1 MFSLVP
7 TKEDE
12 RKLSLVIII
21 GISFGGIFIVAVITI
36 LLVRHYHKKK
46 LLEKRHHSNVMPSD
60 PAFPDRG
67 KYELEKGKSVE
78 NILYLGQMGPWAKPI
93 EGKENEAYDKL

>member
-12 RKLSLVIII
+12 RKLSFAIII
-21 GISFGGIFIVAVITI
+21 GISFGGIFIVTLITI

>member
-1 MFSLVP
+1 MP

-12 RKLSLVIII
+12 SKLSFAIII
-21 GISFGGIFIVAVITI
+21 GISFGGIFIVALIAI

-46 LLEKRHHSNVMPSD
+46 LLERRHHSNVMASD
-60 PAFPDRG
+60 EAFPDQG
-67 KYELEKGKSVE
+67 KYELEKGKSEE
-78 NILYLGQMGPWAKPI
+78 NILYLGQMGPRAKPI

>member
-1 MFSLVP
+1 MP

-12 RKLSLVIII
+12 RKLGFAIII
-21 GISFGGIFIVAVITI
+21 GISFGGILIVALITI

-46 LLEKRHHSNVMPSD
+46 LLEKRHHSNVTPSD
-60 PAFPDRG
+60 QAFPDRG
-67 KYELEKGKSVE
+67 KYELEKGKSEE
-78 NILYLGQMGPWAKPI
+78 NILYLGEMGPRAKPI

>member
-1 MFSLVP
+1 MAL
-7 TKEDE
+7 
-12 RKLSLVIII
+12 
-21 GISFGGIFIVAVITI
+21 IVI

-46 LLEKRHHSNVMPSD
+46 LLERRHHSNIMPSD
-60 PAFPDRG
+60 EPFPDPG

>member
-1 MFSLVP
+1 MP

-12 RKLSLVIII
+12 KKLSFAIII
-21 GISFGGIFIVAVITI
+21 GISFGGVFIVALITI
-36 LLVRHYHKKK
+36 LLVRHYQKKK

-60 PAFPDRG
+60 QAFPDRR
-67 KYELEKGKSVE
+67 KYEVQNGKSEE
-78 NILYLGQMGPWAKPI
+78 NILYLEAMGPWAKPI

>member
-1 MFSLVP
+1 MP

-12 RKLSLVIII
+12 RMLSFAIII
-21 GISFGGIFIVAVITI
+21 GISFGGFFIVALITI

-46 LLEKRHHSNVMPSD
+46 LLERRHHSNVMASD
-60 PAFPDRG
+60 EAFPDQG
-67 KYELEKGKSVE
+67 KYELEKGKSEE
-78 NILYLGQMGPWAKPI
+78 NILYLGQMGPRAKPI

>member
-1 MFSLVP
+1 MP

-12 RKLSLVIII
+12 SKMSFVIII
-21 GISFGGIFIVAVITI
+21 GISFGGIFIVALITI

-46 LLEKRHHSNVMPSD
+46 LVEKRHHSNVMPSD
-60 PAFPDRG
+60 QAFPDPG

-93 EGKENEAYDKL
+93 EGKENEAYAKL

>member
-1 MFSLVP
+1 MP

-12 RKLSLVIII
+12 RKLSFAIII
-21 GISFGGIFIVAVITI
+21 GISFGGIFIVALIVI

-46 LLEKRHHSNVMPSD
+46 LLERRHHSNVMPSD
-60 PAFPDRG
+60 EAFPDPG
-67 KYELEKGKSVE
+67 KYELEKGKSKE

>member
-1 MFSLVP
+1 MAL
-7 TKEDE
+7 
-12 RKLSLVIII
+12 
-21 GISFGGIFIVAVITI
+21 ITI

-60 PAFPDRG
+60 EAFPDRR
-67 KYELEKGKSVE
+67 KYKVEKGKSVE
-78 NILYLGQMGPWAKPI
+78 NIFYLEEREIWAKPI